1 MFLLYDIIVKK
12 PSEGDVMKNN
22 KYNNI
27 STYRNELGLT
37 LFDLATLT
45 NLSVGYLC
53 HLENGSRKN
62 PSMKT
67 MIKICKALNKSL
79 SDVFYL

>member
-1 MFLLYDIIVKK
+1 MSY
-12 PSEGDVMKNN
+12 N

-27 STYRNELGLT
+27 SKYRTELNLT
-37 LFDLATLT
+37 LSDLSKLT

-62 PSMKT
+62 PSMNT
-67 MIKICKALNKSL
+67 MVKICKALNKSL
-79 SDVFYL
+79 SEVFYL